1 MASITIDRLHCSAT
15 YDAKKAIELAALLN
29 QDEKDNGGELTY
41 SAEVKGSFGLIQAFD
56 ASGMFVGYF

>member
-1 MASITIDRLHCSAT
+1 MNTLTIDRLHCSAT
-15 YDAKKAIELAALLN
+15 HDAKKAVELAAILN